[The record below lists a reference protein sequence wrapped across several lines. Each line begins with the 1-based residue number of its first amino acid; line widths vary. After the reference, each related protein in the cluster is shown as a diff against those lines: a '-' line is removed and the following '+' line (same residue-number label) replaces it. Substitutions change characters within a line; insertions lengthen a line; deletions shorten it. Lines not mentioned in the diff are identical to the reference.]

1 LIESLNIYLE
11 EQHKLNLYQTAVDNA
26 VKEDKSK
33 IKLEDKHPILI
44 AMNDISS
51 EEYVLQTL
59 KKTKARYIFE
69 FFYLFFKIKYLFLLS
84 LKIQ

>member
-1 LIESLNIYLE
+1 MIESLNIYLE

-33 IKLEDKHPILI
+33 IKLEEKHPILI

-69 FFYLFFKIKYLFLLS
+69 FFIYFLKTNTYLFCLL
-84 LKIQ
+84 K